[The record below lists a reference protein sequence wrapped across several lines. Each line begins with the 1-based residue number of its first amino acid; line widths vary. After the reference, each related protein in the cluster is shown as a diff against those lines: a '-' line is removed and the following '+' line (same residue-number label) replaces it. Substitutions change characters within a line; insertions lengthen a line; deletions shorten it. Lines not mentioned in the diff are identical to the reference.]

1 MALYKRMGQQL
12 WDVVCLMWYKVLNK
26 VLWVWRRKLS
36 RSILKKERKRNSN
49 KYPTFF
55 FFFFF
60 TPMSSTS
67 TWSWKV
73 MRSCPKPASIVITN
87 TPRWD
92 SCPSRGVQVLRK
104 FYFCQPKT
112 TKYQTKSK
120 RRRLFV
126 RRGGIRQ
133 SPTHTHTYTLWL
145 MAWTSE
151 MTSITDAEGV
161 HGTVRKKKKLLD
173 SCDYYCRPVGLS
185 HLSPCQRIS
194 TDQRCSL
201 SSHAVKHCDF
211 QLIWLCLLSQITTFI
226 FFFFDFF

>member
-49 KYPTFF
+49 KYPTF

-161 HGTVRKKKKLLD
+161 HGTVRKKKKAVGFMWLL
-173 SCDYYCRPVGLS
+173 L
-185 HLSPCQRIS
+185 
-194 TDQRCSL
+194 
-201 SSHAVKHCDF
+201 
-211 QLIWLCLLSQITTFI
+211 
-226 FFFFDFF
+226 